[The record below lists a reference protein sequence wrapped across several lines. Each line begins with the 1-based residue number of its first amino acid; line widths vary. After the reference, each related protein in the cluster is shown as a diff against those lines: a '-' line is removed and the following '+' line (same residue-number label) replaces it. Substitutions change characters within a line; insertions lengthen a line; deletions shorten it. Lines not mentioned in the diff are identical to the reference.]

1 MKQVPSAVFLFH
13 LVQDVSVLR
22 PLIFMS
28 ARDFKFDTLL
38 LVSSKFSARDNLG
51 IWRNEVDE
59 ISRETGARVEH
70 FHDDWE
76 AHGHLNGHG
85 LLLSA
90 SESHLPNHATTHD
103 VFWHAPSSYL
113 RVTLQHGFECVGFR
127 HSAAHILA
135 HGETASFAAD
145 ILCAWAPIDELRS
158 LARSQSGKVVV
169 TGPPS
174 VLQLPTGTF
183 EKRSRAAGI
192 VCENLHSVRFSGA
205 GYARSEF
212 IDAFAEFARR
222 ASAEGISVA
231 LRPHPGGQYFLKS
244 KQALPPN
251 VSVENS
257 PAYRLDLR
265 RFSYGISAP
274 SSVLIE
280 MLIAGIP
287 TAVWRDSHGEID
299 TNSYEGL
306 QMVSSPAEWL
316 EFALAASDDPE
327 PFLESQR
334 RFLAGTKMPLDPPD
348 VYRRFAQLFQSASR
362 MQRSSPTKA
371 AGRESLSSA
380 DTKDLVE
387 APLSVEK

>member
-1 MKQVPSAVFLFH
+1 MGTPSAVFLIH

-38 LVSSKFSARDNLG
+38 LVSSKFSARDSLG

-59 ISRETGARVEH
+59 ISRMAGARVEH

-76 AHGHLNGHG
+76 AHCHLNEHG
-85 LLLSA
+85 LLFSA
-90 SESHLPNHATTHD
+90 SESHLHNHATTHD

-127 HSAAHILA
+127 HSAAHISA

-169 TGPPS
+169 TGPSS
-174 VLQLPTGTF
+174 VLQLPTGPF

-205 GYARSEF
+205 GQARSEF
-212 IDAFAEFARR
+212 IDAFAEFARQ
-222 ASAEGISVA
+222 SSSEGISVA

-244 KQALPPN
+244 KQTLPPN

-299 TNSYEGL
+299 TSGYEGL

-348 VYRRFAQLFQSASR
+348 VYRRFAQLFQSARR
-362 MQRSSPTKA
+362 MELGSPAEA
-371 AGRESLSSA
+371 AEPESLSSA
-380 DTKDLVE
+380 DTKDLVA
-387 APLSVEK
+387 APFSLEK